1 MIVYLNG
8 RFVPAEQA
16 SVSVFDRGFLYG
28 DGLFES
34 VRVYAGRPFL
44 WESHV
49 QRLVQGA
56 AALHIVLP
64 TDPEGLRAT
73 VFELLR
79 VNHVSDAIVRI
90 SISRG
95 PGPRGYSIRGANSP
109 TLVITCHPAA
119 PIDGLSATAWRLH
132 TSRHRVPARDPVAAF
147 KTTNKL
153 THILA
158 RAEAEAAGADEA
170 LLLNTDGHLAETS
183 AANIFWLRDQA
194 AYTPHLDAGGL
205 AGVTRSFV
213 LALLRASGWETQ
225 EVLTQPNALV
235 EATCIFLT
243 VSTLGIVEITHLD
256 QRPVARDP
264 RLAAIRDAYR
274 KAIKAQ
280 VQSAGICD

>member
-1 MIVYLNG
+1 MMVYLNG

-34 VRVYAGRPFL
+34 VRVDAGRPFL
-44 WESHV
+44 WEAHV
-49 QRLVQGA
+49 HRLVQGA

-64 TDPEGLRAT
+64 IDPGSLHAA
-73 VFELLR
+73 VIELLR
-79 VNHVSDAIVRI
+79 VNQMSDAIVRI

-95 PGPRGYSIRGANSP
+95 PGPRGYSIRGADSP
-109 TLVITCHPAA
+109 TVVITCHPAT
-119 PIDGLSATAWRLH
+119 PIDGLSTTAWRLH

-158 RAEAEAAGADEA
+158 RAEAEDAGADEA

-183 AANIFWLRDQA
+183 AANLFWLHNQSAR
-194 AYTPHLDAGGL
+194 TPHLDAGGL

-225 EVLTQPNALV
+225 EVLAKPDALA
-235 EATCIFLT
+235 EASAIFLT
-243 VSTLGIVEITHLD
+243 VSTLGIIEITHLD

-264 RLAAIRDAYR
+264 RLTAVRDAYR
-274 KAIKAQ
+274 KAVQAQ